1 MKWVLIYVLY
11 AHTSDAGSSRS
22 ASLAVSTSHIVFDDE
37 AACKNAAKGVISGGF
52 NRSYS
57 NNMQPSSK
65 FIADAACVPQSS
77 TNGPVK

>member
-11 AHTSDAGSSRS
+11 AHTSDAGNRS
-22 ASLAVSTSHIVFDDE
+22 ASLAVSTNHIVFDDE
-37 AACKNAAKGVISGGF
+37 AFCKNAAKGIISGGF
-52 NRSYS
+52 NHSY
-57 NNMQPSSK
+57 NNNLQPSSN